1 MYIKKKHSFHTYK
14 KMIYGFFMKY
24 VNSLR
29 YGYWGNKSIIYK
41 PFKVTGKKHIYIGN
55 SVFFDQ
61 GLRMEAITHKG
72 AYKYCPRIYINDFMH
87 AEQHCQI
94 FCANSVKIGKHV
106 VISSDV
112 FITDVEHEYNS
123 IQSGILEQKLKIG
136 STKIGDYAFL
146 GVGVKIIK
154 GVTIGKHAVIGANSV
169 VTKDIPAYCVAVGI
183 PARVIKKYNPSTQK
197 WENIQ

>member
-41 PFKVTGKKHIYIGN
+41 PFKVTEKKHIYIGN

-72 AYKYCPRIYINDFMH
+72 TYEYCPKIYIGDFTH
-87 AEQHCQI
+87 VEQRCQI

-112 FITDVEHEYNS
+112 FITDVEHEYRS
-123 IQSGILEQKLKIG
+123 IETGILEQGFKVG
-136 STKIGDYAFL
+136 STRIGDYAFF
-146 GVGVKIIK
+146 GIGVKIIK
-154 GVTIGKHAVIGANSV
+154 GVTIGKHTVIGANSV